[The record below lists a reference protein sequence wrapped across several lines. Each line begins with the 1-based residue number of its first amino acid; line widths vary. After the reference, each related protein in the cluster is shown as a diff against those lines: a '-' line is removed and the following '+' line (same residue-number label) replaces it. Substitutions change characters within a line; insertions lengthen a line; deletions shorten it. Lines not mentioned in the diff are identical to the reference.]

1 MKKYNL
7 ILNPSLKK
15 NWIHFN
21 IEIFEEG
28 KDGATAH
35 HYSTSYGGNPDYPA
49 FRPDVERDI
58 EERINEYEIN
68 MEYLR
73 GRCYPID
80 DKFWGNINSVK
91 IKNPVYYC
99 LKSKV
104 VWQNDDDEENPTYSD
119 KLLQVKTYE
128 KYEQK
133 GNNIVV
139 TECQRDRMED
149 YIEGG
154 EFVEIKREHIK
165 EYEELTDKM
174 VEGQMRYREYDK
186 ERFSLFL
193 RMMEH
198 CIKKRY

>member
-1 MKKYNL
+1 MKKYN
-7 ILNPSLKK
+7 IVLNPSLKK
-15 NWIHFN
+15 NWIHFD

-28 KDGATAH
+28 NDRPTAH
-35 HYSTSYGGNPDYPA
+35 SHSTSYGGNPDYPA
-49 FRPDVERDI
+49 FRPDVEGDI
-58 EERINEYEIN
+58 EERINEQEIN
-68 MEYLR
+68 LEYLR

-80 DKFWGNINSVK
+80 DKFWENINSVK

-104 VWQNDDDEENPTYSD
+104 VWQNDDEENPTYSD
-119 KLLQVKTYE
+119 KLLQIKIYD

-133 GNNIVV
+133 GNTIVV
-139 TECQRDRMED
+139 TECQRERMED
-149 YIEGG
+149 YLELG
-154 EFVEIKREHIK
+154 EFVEMKREHIK
-165 EYEELTDKM
+165 EYNELTDKM
-174 VEGQMRYREYDK
+174 VEGQIKYREYDK

>member
-7 ILNPSLKK
+7 VLIPSLKK
-15 NWIHFN
+15 NWIHFD

-28 KDGATAH
+28 NERATAH

-49 FRPDVERDI
+49 FRPDVEMDI
-58 EERINEYEIN
+58 EERINENKIN
-68 MEYLR
+68 LEYLR
-73 GRCYPID
+73 GRCYPMD
-80 DKFWGNINSVK
+80 DKFWDNINSVK

-104 VWQNDDDEENPTYSD
+104 VWQNDDEENPTYSD

-149 YIEGG
+149 YLELG
-154 EFVEIKREHIK
+154 EFVEMKREHIK
-165 EYEELTDKM
+165 EYEELTNEM
-174 VEGQMRYREYDK
+174 VENKITFREYDRK
-186 ERFSLFL
+186 RLSIFT
-193 RMMEH
+193 RMMLDYDR
-198 CIKKRY
+198 KR